1 MSLVA
6 VAGRRNLMLSWS
18 PPEPH
23 LRNGDI
29 SSYVV
34 TCSSP
39 SSSSPDFSDTIP
51 DTQVM
56 ATGLTPNTMYSCS
69 VLATNSVGSG
79 PSATVDASTLE
90 DGRSERERERGMMGA
105 KYNEREK

>member
-1 MSLVA
+1 
-6 VAGRRNLMLSWS
+6 MLSWS
-18 PPEPH
+18 PPEPR

-29 SSYVV
+29 SSYTV

-90 DGRSERERERGMMGA
+90 DGRSAREE
-105 KYNEREK
+105 